1 MLNKRLLAAF
11 IVTISIISAPVLLAH
26 GGATGIVKERMDLM
40 DDMKSAMKELS
51 SIFKGQQAYDAE
63 VIRQAASTINQ
74 HSGDAITRLFP
85 ENSLKHSEAKPAI
98 WQEWQHFKDLA
109 DRQERLSQGLYNAAE
124 NNHTASAG
132 NMMGADNMMTNSGM
146 MSNSEMMS
154 NQNMMG
160 AMISGSSGDL
170 MLNSPMDTTEHYSG
184 MPSEMVFRTLA
195 ENCSSCHKNYR
206 KKD

>member
-1 MLNKRLLAAF
+1 MLNKKLLAVF
-11 IVTISIISAPVLLAH
+11 IVTTSIISAPSLLAH

-51 SIFKGQQAYDAE
+51 SIFKGQQAYDAA

-85 ENSLKHSEAKPAI
+85 EDSLKNSEAQPTI
-98 WQEWQHFKDLA
+98 WQEWQHFQDLA

-124 NNHTASAG
+124 NNHTASTG
-132 NMMGADNMMTNSGM
+132 NMMGNSG
-146 MSNSEMMS
+146 MMS

-160 AMISGSSGDL
+160 TMMSGSSTDL
-170 MLNSPMDTTEHYSG
+170 MLNSPMDTSEHYSS
-184 MPSEMVFRTLA
+184 MPSEMTFRMLA
-195 ENCSSCHKNYR
+195 ENCSSCHKSYR